1 MYRDDAS
8 ARRMTLLWSA
18 SNSMTLDLCANIA
31 FSEQRLVFGVEGGS
45 DCLAGECLGALG
57 GPGRWDQTGLQEPS
71 PARQSDQS

>member
-1 MYRDDAS
+1 VYYRDDAS

-45 DCLAGECLGALG
+45 DCWAGEGVAHACV
-57 GPGRWDQTGLQEPS
+57 PYES
-71 PARQSDQS
+71 